1 MSKKKIL
8 TLTTQYSPNNGALLQ
23 CYALSKF
30 ISSQE
35 NLECEVIQYWHPNAK
50 AGWRYFKS
58 MRSLRDVL
66 FNVYMLCRPDLLWQK
81 RQRNK
86 KYAEY
91 IRDFLPLHKTVY
103 ATDEAIRQNPPLAD
117 IYIVGSD
124 QIWNLHRKG
133 IGPIYFLD
141 FVPEGKTKIAYA
153 ASMGVKW
160 TAQQCQ
166 LAKPY
171 LEKFD
176 AISVRE
182 EGHVDIVAKTSG
194 KEVLHV
200 ADPVFLLE
208 KEEWA
213 ALAKSPGIDE
223 PYIFCFFFGVTELA
237 AKAVKK
243 LREVTGYKVVYLNY
257 NALDKLGSDKDIR
270 ACGPNEFLGLI
281 ANAEIICTSSFH
293 TSAFATIFRKN
304 LFYVPQAESE
314 RGLSLLRTCGISEAL
329 VTEERLN
336 SLNLQ
341 NLNIDYSA
349 AAAVGKDFIDKS
361 KKFLLDAIYERK

>member
-1 MSKKKIL
+1 MKKVL

-30 ISSQE
+30 ISSQDD
-35 NLECEVIQYWHPNAK
+35 LECEVIQYWHPNAR
-50 AGWRYFKS
+50 AGWRYFKKVS
-58 MRSLRDVL
+58 TLRDVV
-66 FNVYMLCRPDLLWQK
+66 FNLYMLCRPDLLWQK

-91 IRDFLPLHKTVY
+91 IKEFLPLNKTVY
-103 ATDEAIRQNPPLAD
+103 TTDEAIRQNPPSAD
-117 IYIVGSD
+117 VYVVGSD

-133 IGPIYFLD
+133 IGTVYFLD
-141 FVPEGKTKIAYA
+141 FVPEGKKKIAYA

-160 TAQQCQ
+160 TADHCNMV
-166 LAKPY
+166 KPF

-182 EGHVDIVAKTSG
+182 EGHISLTKKASG
-194 KEVLHV
+194 KDVAHV
-200 ADPVFLLE
+200 ADPVFLLGKDEWE
-208 KEEWA
+208 K
-213 ALAKSPGIDE
+213 LAVKPTIDE

-243 LREVTGYKVVYLNY
+243 LRETTGYKVVYLNY

-281 ANAEIICTSSFH
+281 ANAEIVCTSSFH
-293 TSAFATIFRKN
+293 TSAFATIFRKD

-329 VTEERLN
+329 VTDERLE
-336 SLNLQ
+336 SLTMQ
-341 NLNIDYSA
+341 NLHIDYSA
-349 AAAVGKDFIDKS
+349 ADATGKAFIDKS